1 MSKSLKIAPTYYAM
15 KWQDGEK
22 CTTSIGSYK
31 NLQKT
36 IAQSGDYVLVHKEYY
51 QRHYSEQNRPL
62 QTITEFE
69 RTYRD
74 DKFVVMDLRPLTN
87 GAYLFDDAK
96 CGTWKQCKKL
106 FKNNPYAGVFHY
118 VDFAIWS
125 NRAKT
130 KPI

>member
-15 KWQDGEK
+15 KWQDGEG

-36 IAQSGDYVLVHKEYY
+36 IAQSNDYVLVHKNYY
-51 QRHYSEQNRPL
+51 QQRYEEQNRPL
-62 QTITEFE
+62 KTITEFE
-69 RTYRD
+69 RTHRD
-74 DKFVVMDLRPLTN
+74 DKFVVMDSRPLAGGGHT
-87 GAYLFDDAK
+87 FRDAK

-118 VDFAIWS
+118 ADFAAWTD
-125 NRAKT
+125 RAKT
-130 KPI
+130 TPI

>member
-1 MSKSLKIAPTYYAM
+1 MSNPLKIAPTYYAM

-31 NLQKT
+31 NLQRT
-36 IAQSGDYVLVHKEYY
+36 IAQSEDYVLVHKEYY
-51 QRHYSEQNRPL
+51 QQRYEEQNRPL

-74 DKFVVMDLRPLTN
+74 DKFVVMTLRPSAGCEHT
-87 GAYLFDDAK
+87 FKDAK

-106 FKNNPYAGVFHY
+106 FKNNPYAGIFHY
-118 VDFAIWS
+118 ADFAAWTD
-125 NRAKT
+125 RTKT
-130 KPI
+130 KSI